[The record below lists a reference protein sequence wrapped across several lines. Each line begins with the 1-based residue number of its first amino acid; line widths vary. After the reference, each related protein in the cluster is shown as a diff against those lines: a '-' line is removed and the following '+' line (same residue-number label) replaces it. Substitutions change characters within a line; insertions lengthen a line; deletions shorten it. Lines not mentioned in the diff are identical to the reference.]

1 MSIINRPDF
10 IIGIDPDVKMSGV
23 ACVDVAEGTVVADA
37 LPLPRLL
44 DYVMEVASVPLCRVV
59 VVVEASWSTSHNWHG
74 KDNDGKKVAGRKGYD
89 VGRNHQTGMA
99 IVEILRHRGIDV
111 VEKRPLVK
119 IWKGK
124 DGKIT
129 HEEITAICGWDRKR
143 SNQEERDAVLLAW
156 DFSGKIMKITL
167 QKQG

>member
-1 MSIINRPDF
+1 MSIVNRPDL

-37 LPLPRLL
+37 LPLPQLL
-44 DYVMEVASVPLCRVV
+44 DYVIELASVPGRRVS
-59 VVVEASWSTSHNWHG
+59 VVVEASWSTAHNWHG
-74 KDNDGKKVAGRKGYD
+74 KANDGKKVAGRKGYD

-99 IVEILRHRGIDV
+99 IVEILKHRGIVV

-129 HEEITAICGWDRKR
+129 HDEITAICGWNRKR
-143 SNQEERDAVLLAW
+143 SNQEERDALLLAW
-156 DFSGKIMKITL
+156 DFSEKIMKIGL
-167 QKQG
+167 QKRS